1 MAAGQAMEIIL
12 LMHQKCSLQEKEM
25 YIPGLNER
33 DARAALLGTEGG
45 IELSPGES
53 QRQQQGLPGASVAWD
68 TDRDRDTVI
77 RAHCARQECEQTLP
91 LALQSTAWNCH
102 PGSVWEPHLVQGT
115 PGREG
120 TVTG

>member
-1 MAAGQAMEIIL
+1 MFLTG
-12 LMHQKCSLQEKEM
+12 KRNV
-25 YIPGLNER
+25 YPRRER
-33 DARAALLGTEGG
+33 GGARAALLGTEGG

-53 QRQQQGLPGASVAWD
+53 QRHQQGLPGASVAWD